1 MAINRLIFT
10 VPDNLVDGDLTDTG
24 IQYSIPV
31 DTTVADTD
39 VVVLTKAIDHGLVGN
54 LLELR
59 FGLTAEFRA
68 VNSANADLKWQW
80 QARNKNGTWVSL
92 HDYITETNIGTTY
105 VSRSRSGYKFAT
117 TNINVVPLE
126 VRLIF
131 QCNEANEGRA
141 RVKNSSYVYSE
152 YTVDI

>member
-1 MAINRLIFT
+1 MAINRLIFA
-10 VPDNLVDGDLTDTG
+10 VSDNLVDGDLTDTG
-24 IQYSIPV
+24 IQYSTPV

-68 VNSANADLKWQW
+68 VNSANADLKWKW
-80 QARNKNGTWVSL
+80 QARNKNGTWVDL

-141 RVKNSSYVYSE
+141 RVKSSSYVYSE